1 MSTLPIAIGWNLSMV
16 DCELVKRVMASVL
29 EIDAAEINDDS
40 SMDTIAN
47 WDSLRQMNLI
57 LALEDSFSV
66 SIPDE
71 DVANA
76 TSYKLIVLVLNEQLG
91 AV

>member
-1 MSTLPIAIGWNLSMV
+1 MV
-16 DCELVKRVMASVL
+16 DCELVKKVMASVL

-40 SMDTIAN
+40 SMDTITN
-47 WDSLRQMNLI
+47 WDSLRQMNLV
-57 LALEDSFSV
+57 LALEESFAV

-76 TSYKLIVLVLNEQLG
+76 TSYKLLVLVLDEQLG
-91 AV
+91 GH